1 MVVFEDGL
9 PKRSDYR
16 RFAIKW
22 SHGQDDFAN
31 MGEVIRRRF
40 QRSLEERTER
50 DDPTSRKF
58 AYPPNLVVI
67 DGGKG
72 QLNRAVE
79 VMRDIGVDD
88 VAVVALAKR
97 MEEVFVPG
105 RSDPIIIPRGSESLY
120 LLQHIRNEAHRF
132 AITYH
137 RKRRGKRMTQSALDN
152 IAGLGE
158 VRRKKLLRHFGSL
171 KRIREASLDDL
182 LEVRGIPKGVAE
194 AVYEALHMGST
205 GTPSS
210 GDERR
215 AS

>member
-1 MVVFEDGL
+1 
-9 PKRSDYR
+9 
-16 RFAIKW
+16 
-22 SHGQDDFAN
+22 
-31 MGEVIRRRF
+31 
-40 QRSLEERTER
+40 
-50 DDPTSRKF
+50 
-58 AYPPNLVVI
+58 VVI

-205 GTPSS
+205 GPANS